1 MRKAI
6 IEPVF
11 GWIKENWGMR
21 KLQRRGL
28 IQCDD
33 KWKLICTT
41 QNLQTVMTRGWAG
54 KIRSV
59 IMEKKNKIFDEGMG
73 SLSGLIDLCVGRFS
87 LNEISLTQF
96 TLSAS

>member
-1 MRKAI
+1 
-6 IEPVF
+6 
-11 GWIKENWGMR
+11 
-21 KLQRRGL
+21 
-28 IQCDD
+28 
-33 KWKLICTT
+33 
-41 QNLQTVMTRGWAG
+41 MTRGWAG

>member
-11 GWIKENWGMR
+11 GWIKENRGMR
-21 KLQRRGL
+21 NLQRRRL

-33 KWKLICTT
+33 EWKLICTT
-41 QNLQTVMTRGWAG
+41 QNLKTVMTRGWGG

-59 IMEKKNKIFDEGMG
+59 TMEKKNKIFDEGMG
-73 SLSGLIDLCVGRFS
+73 SLFGLIDRCVGRFS
-87 LNEISLTQF
+87 FNGIS
-96 TLSAS
+96 